1 MTGDTR
7 WGIGFEAFLLRI
19 PLSIAS
25 VSCTSKTLQQQLP
38 ITATSVGKENGTI
51 NASGA
56 SLDEEEKKA
65 VKINAEKAQVRNG
78 EKDVSVFRI
87 ECITG
92 VDQGSQRRRLSERA
106 ETPTDQ
112 SRICECTEGADEAEN
127 QTRNRFSVLYA
138 SLGTSA
144 DRLWEIEPSSGIFIF
159 SGLPQISIPLM
170 QRVTWAASACRFI
183 CGVKSVNAVLDFW
196 IEAGKVSVRA
206 RAEALERAMKVGGLS
221 AEVER
226 LKMAEKDK
234 D

>member
-1 MTGDTR
+1 MTKRESSTN
-7 WGIGFEAFLLRI
+7 I
-19 PLSIAS
+19 P
-25 VSCTSKTLQQQLP
+25 P
-38 ITATSVGKENGTI
+38 M
-51 NASGA
+51 
-56 SLDEEEKKA
+56 LDLVPSA
-65 VKINAEKAQVRNG
+65 
-78 EKDVSVFRI
+78 D
-87 ECITG
+87 G
-92 VDQGSQRRRLSERA
+92 VCS
-106 ETPTDQ
+106 
-112 SRICECTEGADEAEN
+112 ECTEGADEAEN

-144 DRLWEIEPSSGIFIF
+144 DRLCIFIF

-226 LKMAEKDK
+226 LKMTEKDK